1 MLRQTMRT
9 TLALAALAVIA
20 ACSRVSAEQ
29 AAKLAADSARAE
41 GANAAEVTR
50 RAERARG
57 AVAARDASAS
67 SRAATLASGY
77 SLQLTSVTDVTSQKD
92 HAGKPFTARVVVAA
106 LGTKG
111 DTVIPVGA
119 EFIGQVSEL
128 QDAGTP
134 GATGRLMV
142 AFNSVR
148 IDGHDYPV
156 DTRVLSLATRS
167 VSRGV
172 TADDAAKVGVGAVI
186 GGVAGRV
193 IGGNATG
200 TAVGAV
206 AGGAAGAVYANR
218 SKDHDIVLTPG
229 SNIEIELTSA
239 FSRR

>member
-1 MLRQTMRT
+1 MMRHTMRI
-9 TLALAALAVIA
+9 TLALSALAVIA

-41 GANAAEVTR
+41 GATAAEVTR
-50 RAERARG
+50 RVERARG
-57 AVAARDASAS
+57 AVAARDAAES
-67 SRAATLASGY
+67 SKGTLASGL
-77 SLQLTSVTDVTSQKD
+77 SLQLASVTDVTSQKD
-92 HAGKPFTARVVVAA
+92 HAGKPFTARVVIAA
-106 LGTKG
+106 LGPKG

-148 IDGHDYPV
+148 IGGHDYPI

-218 SKDHDIVLTPG
+218 SKDHDIVLSPG
-229 SNIEIELTSA
+229 STIEVELTSA